1 MIKRMRTL
9 FFLLFPVI
17 FMSACGSGASSSNAG
32 GAGTNTGT
40 TNLILF
46 GSVTPTFTS
55 SDTGACPIPKTVT
68 TDSVTLNITL
78 QDQSVGLTALPNQG
92 VTFDSYRLVYNPINQ
107 GIPIP
112 LTPKTRALTTP
123 VSLGNAQTVTQ
134 GVAIVLVDLETKAE
148 YISRD
153 SGSINTYNVNI
164 TYRGRD
170 FITNQP
176 VTLVVDT
183 QMEMGAFCT
192 TEDLEPEPE
201 EPAPEE
207 PEEP

>member
-1 MIKRMRTL
+1 MRQRRQ
-9 FFLLFPVI
+9 FI
-17 FMSACGSGASSSNAG
+17 QCGWSRNQHRNHESDSLRFGDTDVYIVRHGGLSHSKDGYNRLSNAE
-32 GAGTNTGT
+32 
-40 TNLILF
+40 
-46 GSVTPTFTS
+46 
-55 SDTGACPIPKTVT
+55 
-68 TDSVTLNITL
+68 
-78 QDQSVGLTALPNQG
+78 
-92 VTFDSYRLVYNPINQ
+92 DSYRLVYNPINQ

-123 VSLGNAQTVTQ
+123 VALGNAQTVTQ

-192 TEDLEPEPE
+192 AEDLEPETE
-201 EPAPEE
+201 EEAPVA
-207 PEEP
+207 P